1 VQDQPR
7 PADQSLAELK
17 TALAQRE
24 RELDEARAHQ
34 AATAAVLKA
43 ITGSRFDLAAVLDKL
58 IDSACRLCE
67 AEIGTIRYEDGA
79 GYRLAATFGCRP
91 EWREHFA
98 GYSAKPDR
106 TSVFGQT
113 ILKGGTIHIPDV
125 LEDRDYARPVAQKLM
140 GLRAALG
147 VPLMRDGR
155 VFGVVNLFR
164 TTPRPFTD
172 RQIELA
178 ETFSTQAVIAIEN
191 ARLFEAEEQRSAELA
206 ESLAQQTATSEVLKV
221 ISTTPGEVTGV
232 FDTILLNALR
242 LCEASFGL
250 IHLCEGKNFRPVAI
264 HNIPPALAAWQGKA
278 FEPAPEDPLG
288 RVFATKQ
295 KIHIADVRAEQA
307 YQMRSAPFVAL
318 VEGGGARTL
327 LLVPLIKDGGLIG
340 TIGIYRQEVREFS
353 AKHIALVESFAA
365 QAVIAIENARLLNEL
380 RETLE
385 RQTATSEVLKVIS
398 SSPGELERVFD
409 AMLENATRICQAELG
424 ALFLLE
430 GQTYRAVSV
439 SGESEYTE
447 RTRASPTV
455 DMREIANADTPLH
468 RLLHDKKLIHIHD
481 LRRDRGYLS
490 GHPRIRALVESAGA
504 RTHLV
509 VPMLKDETLV
519 GAVVLYR
526 REVRPFADKQIELV
540 ENFAAQAVIAIENAR
555 LLSELRETLERQTA
569 TSEVLKVIAS
579 STGELAPIFG
589 SVLANATRLCEASY
603 GALWLREG
611 DAFRTAALHGDLP
624 KAYLDQWRSGT
635 LFKPNPDVPM
645 ARVAASGQ
653 TVQVA
658 DLSQSEAYRAGDQL
672 VVTGVDAGGIR
683 TIAAVPMFRDKDL
696 IGVIAIY
703 RTEVKPFSDKQIELV
718 QNFAAQAVIAIENA
732 RLLNELRETLERQT
746 ATSEV
751 LKVISGSPGD
761 LQPVFQAMLENATRI
776 CSADSG
782 TIYRYDGE
790 KFHTEAMFGESP
802 ELMEYRRQRG
812 PFTPPP
818 GIPLDR
824 LLRTRDVVHSAD
836 DTLSSATSP
845 AARLGGA
852 RSHLA
857 VPMFKDDE
865 LVGAITIY
873 RKQVQ
878 PFTGKQVELVKN
890 FAAQAVIAIEN
901 ARLLSELRETLER
914 QTATSEVL
922 KVISSSPGELE
933 PVFQA
938 MLENATRICGA
949 KFGTLFRYDG
959 ELLHLVARVGTPREL
974 VEFQTQRGS
983 FNPENRNDVLGRMFR
998 EKVVSQ
1004 VLDAQLDPVPM
1015 PSAKYGGAR
1024 SVVAV
1029 PMLKDNELVGAY
1041 VIYRQEVRP
1050 FTEKQIELLKNF
1062 AAQAVIAIENARLL
1076 TELRETLER
1085 QTATSE
1091 VLKVISSSPGSLAP
1105 VFDAMLENAVRI
1117 CHAKFGVM
1125 HRFAGEEFEAVAVLN
1140 IPPALEEFLNRRGMA
1155 KAMPGSD
1162 MDELCK
1168 SKQVVHTLDMLA
1180 APVPAPPAKFAG
1192 ARTQLAVPMLKDNEL
1207 VGAIVIYRQEVL
1219 PFSDKQIELMQNFA
1233 DQAVIA
1239 IENARLLSEL
1249 RQRTDD
1255 LSESLEQ
1262 QTATAEVLKVISSS
1276 SGDLQPVFDALL
1288 ENATRLC
1295 AAKFGNLY
1303 LSEGDAF
1310 RTTAMYNVPAAFAE
1324 ERRRNPLVRPTL
1336 GAALYRMV
1344 QSKAAVPVP
1353 DVTAAEGYI
1362 ARQPLLVTAVELG
1375 GFRATLAVPMLKDG
1389 NIVGAIVIYR
1399 QEVGEFSAKQIELV
1413 QNFAAQAVIAI
1424 ENARLLSELR
1434 QRTDDLTESLQQQ
1447 TATSDILEVISNSPT
1462 DSQPAFDA
1470 IVRSGLRL
1478 FPDSVIVISLPEGEQ
1493 VKLAAIAGA
1502 EPDLEAL
1509 RARYPMPL
1517 SREFI
1522 TGTALLDAREMD
1534 FADARET
1541 PDQMMPGRQ
1550 NFLASGYRAITVM
1563 PMMRGETA
1571 IGAISVIARQ
1581 PRQLSDKQRELLR
1594 TFAAQAVIAIENTR
1608 LFNELRERT
1617 DDLSESLEQQQASGE
1632 ILASISGS
1640 VADTQPVFDA
1650 IVRNLLRLFGTRFA
1664 VVQVL
1669 RDGVIHMPAVAGEG
1683 IQKLVE
1689 HYPRPLD
1696 ENTVGGRAILSKQVI
1711 QYATMDGNPEV
1722 PASTQAFAR
1731 QFGFNSTVFAPMI
1744 REGRV
1749 IGAIGIAHHEPK
1761 TFTDK
1766 QIALIKA
1773 FADQAVIAIEN
1784 TRLFNELRE
1793 RTDDLTESLE
1803 QQTATADVLKVI
1815 SRSTFDL
1822 PAVLDTLL
1830 RSAARLCRAE
1840 RTAIRLV
1847 RDDGLYHAVALHG
1860 YPPEHVE
1867 FMKTHPTTADRTS
1880 VAGRVALEGK
1890 TVHVID
1896 AAADP
1901 ELTMLQSSAIARIRS
1916 ILGVP
1921 LLREGTP
1928 IGMLILARNE
1938 VEAFTDKQIE
1948 LVETFADQAVIAI
1961 ENVRLFD
1968 EIQDKSRQLEEAS
1981 KHKSQFLANMSHE
1994 LRTPLNAILGYT
2006 ELIVDGVYGDT
2017 PEKVQATLKRI
2028 MTNGKHLLG
2037 LINDVLD
2044 LSKIEAGQ
2052 LTLSLGDYSMKD
2064 VVYAVYGAVE
2074 PLAAEKKLSFK
2085 AEIMPDMAAGRGDER
2100 RLTQV
2105 LLNLVGNA
2113 IKFTDE
2119 GSVVIKASQSDG
2131 VFSVKVCDTGPGIS
2145 EDDQKKLFQEFQQ
2158 ADSSTTKKKGGTGLG
2173 LAISKRIVE
2182 MHGGKIWLESQVGKG
2197 STFAFTVPTRAEQQK
2212 RPA

>member
-1 VQDQPR
+1 MQDQPR

-206 ESLAQQTATSEVLKV
+206 ESLAQQTATSEVLKI

-232 FDTILLNALR
+232 FDAILLNALR

-365 QAVIAIENARLLNEL
+365 QAVIAIENARLLSEL

-385 RQTATSEVLKVIS
+385 RQTATSEVLKVIAG
-398 SSPGELERVFD
+398 SPADAQPVFD
-409 AMLENATRICQAELG
+409 AIAQSAARLFGGQSATVTRVVGDEIHLAALTAGSAEGIEAVRSSFPSPLASQG
-424 ALFLLE
+424 IHSRVAHS
-430 GQTYRAVSV
+430 GQPAFRYDI
-439 SGESEYTE
+439 ESEPDVSQAIKDLA
-447 RTRASPTV
+447 RA
-455 DMREIANADTPLH
+455 
-468 RLLHDKKLIHIHD
+468 
-481 LRRDRGYLS
+481 RGYRS
-490 GHPRIRALVESAGA
+490 I
-504 RTHLV
+504 LV
-509 VPMLKDETLV
+509 VPMLRDGAAIGTIGVTL
-519 GAVVLYR
+519 
-526 REVRPFADKQIELV
+526 REATHFTADQIDLLTTFAD
-540 ENFAAQAVIAIENAR
+540 QAVIAIENAR
-555 LLSELRETLERQTA
+555 LLNELRETLERQTA

-1478 FPDSVIVISLPEGEQ
+1478 FPDAAVMIALPDGDM
-1493 VKLAAIAGA
+1493 VRSAAIADADDAGA
-1502 EPDLEAL
+1502 EAL
-1509 RARYPMPL
+1509 RGRFPLPM

-1522 TGTALLDAREMD
+1522 TSTAILDRREIDLPDARE
-1534 FADARET
+1534 APPELAAGAR
-1541 PDQMMPGRQ
+1541 
-1550 NFLASGYRAITVM
+1550 NFLASGYRAMTVM
-1563 PMMRGETA
+1563 PMMRGEQA
-1571 IGAISVIARQ
+1571 IGTLNVMRRRPGA
-1581 PRQLSDKQRELLR
+1581 LSDKQKELLR

-1608 LFNELRERT
+1608 LFNELRQRT

-1711 QYATMDGNPEV
+1711 QYATMDGNAEV